1 MSLSSS
7 VSSVR
12 MRIFAAALSLIVAI
26 MYFVIAFG
34 WVPDGFESPPVPV
47 MFLAGL
53 AYLIGGVLIMQ
64 VGERFLRLGL
74 LLNLLVL
81 IIFAVSAL
89 SGRSTVDELTI
100 LGKVAQVGLAVAL
113 FWLVAKTK
121 ALAR

>member
-1 MSLSSS
+1 
-7 VSSVR
+7 

-34 WVPDGFESPPVPV
+34 WVPDEFESPPVPV